1 MGISAKFLSACIVV
15 LGVPGMASAVDAKPN
30 KPSRGDN
37 VTAKAAGDAAPRLS
51 FRYADRPEEIYGAE
65 AGASPSGARQA
76 FDPLEAVRRAEQR
89 AQKPET
95 IVGPAPEPATPAPSV
110 SIAPLQERAL
120 PAPAPA
126 SVEPRQTPPAPAV
139 PRAKANAGY
148 YLQLGS
154 FSEIDNA
161 RRARAT
167 VGETAPV
174 HIKPAT
180 VKGAQFFRVLVGPWG
195 SRDEALRQS
204 RQIRTI
210 DGGAP
215 FVVALNP

>member
-1 MGISAKFLSACIVV
+1 MGISAKFFSACIVV
-15 LGVPGMASAVDAKPN
+15 AGVTGMVSVVEAKPK
-30 KPSRGDN
+30 KPGRGDN
-37 VTAKAAGDAAPRLS
+37 VTAKAAGDSAPRLS
-51 FRYADRPEEIYGAE
+51 FRYADRPNEIYGAE
-65 AGASPSGARQA
+65 AGPAASGAGQA

-126 SVEPRQTPPAPAV
+126 ESRPTAPAPAV

-174 HIKPAT
+174 HIEPAT
-180 VKGAQFFRVLVGPWG
+180 VKGTQFFRVLVGPWG